1 MEPDR
6 NDLGET
12 TVTIPDPES
21 THPDRF
27 WWRVGGLLLVL
38 GLLYLVWRIIEPLWQ
53 PVVWALLLGALLA
66 PLNEKLTARL
76 GNRRRLGSALTTTLT
91 VLFFVLPVTMIAAA
105 VAVQASHLLDR
116 IDALTPNA
124 TGLATLN
131 LEAWPIME
139 KPVAWIEEHAHVT
152 LEQLHGWVLAGT
164 KKLLEALAAS
174 GGAVVMGAVGTIV
187 SFVLMLFMLF
197 FVLRDGP
204 AVASR
209 ATSLLPMAED
219 RRARAFSFLADVTRA
234 VFAGIGATALV
245 QGMLVGLS
253 FWITGLPSPLVFGVL
268 AALFAL
274 VPIVGTTLIWV
285 PAAIYLATQGDYWQ
299 AIFMA
304 AWGTLV
310 VGMVD
315 NFLRP
320 MLISGRADVPTLAV
334 FLGVM
339 GGLSAFGFI
348 GLFVGPIVLSLVVA
362 WFRFE
367 AAELSGK
374 AETRD

>member
-1 MEPDR
+1 MESNGD
-6 NDLGET
+6 DLGET
-12 TVTIPDPES
+12 TVTIPDPQS
-21 THPDRF
+21 AQPDRF

-38 GLLYLVWRIIEPLWQ
+38 AMLYLVWRIVEPLWQ
-53 PVVWALLLGALLA
+53 PVVWALLLGALLS
-66 PLNEKLTARL
+66 PLNEKLTVRL
-76 GNRRRLGSALTTTLT
+76 GNRRRLGSSLTTALT
-91 VLFFVLPVTMIAAA
+91 VLLFVLPVTLLAAA
-105 VAVQASHLLDR
+105 VAVQASHLVAR
-116 IDALTPNA
+116 IDALTPDA
-124 TGLATLN
+124 TGLATLD
-131 LEAWPIME
+131 LAAWPILE
-139 KPVAWIEEHAHVT
+139 KPVAWIAENAHVT
-152 LEQLHGWVLAGT
+152 LEQLQGWVLTGT
-164 KKLLEALAAS
+164 KRLLEALAAS
-174 GGAVVMGAVGTIV
+174 GGTVVMGAVGTVV

-209 ATSLLPMAED
+209 ATGLLPIAAE
-219 RRARAFSFLADVTRA
+219 RRERALSFLTDVTRA
-234 VFAGIGATALV
+234 VFVGIGATALV
-245 QGMLVGLS
+245 QGALVGLA

-274 VPIVGTTLIWV
+274 VPVVGTTLVWV
-285 PAAIYLATQGDYWQ
+285 PAAIYLATLGEYWQ

-320 MLISGRADVPTLAV
+320 MLISGRAYVPTLAV

-367 AAELSGK
+367 AAELSEK
-374 AETRD
+374 AATQD

>member
-1 MEPDR
+1 MESNDD
-6 NDLGET
+6 DLGET

-21 THPDRF
+21 TQADRF

-38 GLLYLVWRIIEPLWQ
+38 GVLYLVWRIIEPLWQ

-66 PLNEKLTARL
+66 PLNEKLAVRL
-76 GNRRRLGSALTTTLT
+76 GDRPRLASALTTTFT
-91 VLFFVLPVTMIAAA
+91 VLLFVLPVTMIAAA
-105 VAVQASHLLDR
+105 VAVQASHLLAR

-124 TGLATLN
+124 TGLATLD
-131 LEAWPIME
+131 LAAWPVLE
-139 KPVAWIEEHAHVT
+139 KPVAWIEEHANVT
-152 LEQLHGWVLAGT
+152 LEQLQSWVLAGT

-204 AVASR
+204 AVARR
-209 ATSLLPMAED
+209 AASLLPIEED
-219 RRARAFSFLADVTRA
+219 RRARALTFLTDVTRA
-234 VFAGIGATALV
+234 VFAGVGATALV
-245 QGMLVGLS
+245 QGMLVGLA

-274 VPIVGTTLIWV
+274 VPIVGTTLVWV
-285 PAAIYLATQGDYWQ
+285 PAAIYLATLGDYWQ

-310 VGMVD
+310 VGMAD

-367 AAELSGK
+367 SAELSDR
-374 AETRD
+374 AETHP